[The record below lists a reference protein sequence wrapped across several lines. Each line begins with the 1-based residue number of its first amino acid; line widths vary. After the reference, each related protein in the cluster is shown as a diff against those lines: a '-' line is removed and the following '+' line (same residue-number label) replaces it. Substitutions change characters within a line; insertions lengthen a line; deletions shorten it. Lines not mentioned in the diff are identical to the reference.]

1 MVILGMGTAWPSQL
15 FFFAQSVMM
24 LVQVKYNLFGV
35 IVYRSMGSNGGH
47 YFAFVKTG
55 RGPKEQWYLADDD
68 DTRSVCWPEVLRE
81 EPFMLLSH
89 AQLLLSSFVQMLHDS
104 FCSECS
110 IYLPSLYAY
119 TWNDDEDDDWT
130 MIDNFE
136 LRDTTNQFSRWS
148 RVIKGVNIM
157 KHMPSITHHQ

>member
-1 MVILGMGTAWPSQL
+1 M
-15 FFFAQSVMM
+15 
-24 LVQVKYNLFGV
+24 QVKYNLFGV

-104 FCSECS
+104 FCSEFS
-110 IYLPSLYAY
+110 IYLPSLYL
-119 TWNDDEDDDWT
+119 E
-130 MIDNFE
+130 
-136 LRDTTNQFSRWS
+136 R
-148 RVIKGVNIM
+148 
-157 KHMPSITHHQ
+157 